1 MTKFGKALRRVRPG
15 RRRDGS
21 RQSAEGAVGEIA
33 QSPPVDIAP
42 NDPIIGYFQSV
53 SGAVDV
59 DSLDLESPAVDAL
72 KEAGVKLVV
81 PLVTQGEL
89 IGLLNLGPR
98 LSERDYSGDDRKL
111 LDNLAAQAAPAVR
124 VGQLVQEQEAQV
136 RTRERLE
143 QEMRVAT
150 LIQQQFL
157 PKELPQMEG
166 WQVSAFYR
174 PARAVGGDFYD
185 FIELTDGRIAIVAG
199 DVTDKGVPAALVMA
213 STRSIIRAE
222 AERLVSP
229 SKVMERANDLL
240 FPDIPAHMFV
250 TCLYIVLDPKTG
262 KMQFANAGHNLPYV
276 RTEDGVIELR
286 ATGMPLGL
294 MPGSKYDEQE
304 ATLDSGQTMLLHSDG
319 LAEAHNDSGE
329 MFGFPRMHELM
340 AGADG
345 GQAVID
351 TLLGELDKFTAEV
364 EEQEDDITLVS
375 VQRSVHSDYFA
386 ADDGSDNGAM
396 SMPSPEGRRV
406 LAEFELPS
414 DLGNEREVMDR
425 VADAVDA
432 IGLPGSRLEKLKTA
446 VSEAAMNAIEHGNN
460 GNSDLS
466 VGVQVLL
473 SDEDLRVLIRDFG
486 GGKEIPDAETPDI
499 EAKLQGTQTP
509 RGWGLFLIQNMVDE
523 MEITSDDIHH
533 TVELVLY
540 LKGDEDGD
548 QAR

>member
-1 MTKFGKALRRVRPG
+1 MTRFTRALQRVRPG
-15 RRRDGS
+15 RRDGTG
-21 RQSAEGAVGEIA
+21 READAITEVAE
-33 QSPPVDIAP
+33 SPPIDIAP
-42 NDPIIGYFQSV
+42 NDPIIGYFQSA

-59 DSLDLESPAVDAL
+59 DTLELDSPAVRAL

-136 RTRERLE
+136 RDRERLE

-157 PKELPQMEG
+157 PKQLPEFAG

-185 FIELTDGRIAIVAG
+185 FIELSDGRVAIVAG

-229 SKVMERANDLL
+229 SKVLERANDLL
-240 FPDIPAHMFV
+240 YPDIPAHMFV
-250 TCLYIVLDPKTG
+250 TCLYALLDPRTG
-262 KMQFANAGHNLPYV
+262 KIRFANAGHNLPYV
-276 RTEDGVIELR
+276 RSDEGVMDLK

-294 MPGSKYDEQE
+294 MPGSKYEETE
-304 ATLDSGQTMLLHSDG
+304 ATLGAGEIMLLHSDG
-319 LAEAHNDSGE
+319 LAEAHSSTGE

-340 AGADG
+340 QRAQT
-345 GQAVID
+345 GQAIID
-351 TLLGELDKFTAEV
+351 TLLMELDRFTTGV
-364 EEQEDDITLVS
+364 DEQEDDITLVT
-375 VQRSVHSDYFA
+375 VQRSAHSHL
-386 ADDGSDNGAM
+386 ADDQDPALVGATSGRNGN
-396 SMPSPEGRRV
+396 GRV
-406 LAEFELPS
+406 LAAFELPS
-414 DLGNEREVMDR
+414 NPGNEREVMDR
-425 VADAVDA
+425 VALAVEG
-432 IGLPGSRLEKLKTA
+432 IGLEGPRMENLKTA
-446 VSEAAMNAIEHGNN
+446 VSEAAMNAIEHGNK
-460 GNSDLS
+460 GNAELP

-473 SDEDLRVLIRDFG
+473 SEEDLRVLITDHG
-486 GGKEIPDAETPDI
+486 GGQEIPESETPDI
-499 EAKLQGTQTP
+499 EAKLAGLQKP

-523 MEITSDDIHH
+523 MAVTSDEVHH

-540 LKGDEDGD
+540 LKGAEDAHAAG
-548 QAR
+548 

>member
-1 MTKFGKALRRVRPG
+1 MTKFTKALQRVKPKG
-15 RRRDGS
+15 RRDRALSRDA
-21 RQSAEGAVGEIA
+21 SAVSQVAE
-33 QSPPVDIAP
+33 SPPVDIAP
-42 NDPIIGYFQSV
+42 NDPIIAYFQSA

-59 DSLDLESPAVDAL
+59 DALELESPAVTAL

-81 PLVTQGEL
+81 PLVAQGEL

-136 RTRERLE
+136 RDRERLE

-157 PKELPQMEG
+157 PKELPQMAG

-185 FIELTDGRIAIVAG
+185 FIELSDGRIAIVAG

-250 TCLYIVLDPKTG
+250 TCLYAVLDPKTG
-262 KMQFANAGHNLPYV
+262 KIQFANAGHNLPYV
-276 RTEDGVIELR
+276 RIGDEVVELR

-294 MPGSKYDEQE
+294 MPGSRYDETE
-304 ATLDSGQTMLLHSDG
+304 ATLGSGQTMLLHSDG
-319 LAEAHNDSGE
+319 LAEAHSASGE

-340 AGADG
+340 TKAEG

-351 TLLGELDKFTAEV
+351 KLLMELDQFTVGV
-364 EEQEDDITLVS
+364 EEQEDDITLVAL
-375 VQRSVHSDYFA
+375 QRSAHSHFEDSN
-386 ADDGSDNGAM
+386 GSAEMTMPDTNGH
-396 SMPSPEGRRV
+396 RV
-406 LAEFELPS
+406 LAEFQLPS
-414 DLGNEREVMDR
+414 DPGNEREVMDR
-425 VADAVDA
+425 VAEAVQTLD
-432 IGLPGSRLEKLKTA
+432 LPGPRLENLKTA
-446 VSEAAMNAIEHGNN
+446 VSEAAMNAIEHGNE
-460 GNSDLS
+460 GNAELA

-473 SDEDLRVLIRDFG
+473 SEDDLRVLIRDFG
-486 GGKEIPDAETPDI
+486 GGQEIPEAETPDI
-499 EAKLQGTQTP
+499 EAKLAGLQKP
-509 RGWGLFLIQNMVDE
+509 RGWGLFLIKNMVDE
-523 MEITSDDIHH
+523 MEVTSDDVHH

-540 LKGDEDGD
+540 LKGDKDGSE
-548 QAR
+548 AS

>member
-1 MTKFGKALRRVRPG
+1 MTRFTRALQRVRPG
-15 RRRDGS
+15 RRDGTG
-21 RQSAEGAVGEIA
+21 READAITEVAE
-33 QSPPVDIAP
+33 SPPIDIAP
-42 NDPIIGYFQSV
+42 NDPIIGYFQSA

-59 DSLDLESPAVDAL
+59 DTLELDSPAVRAL

-136 RTRERLE
+136 RDRERLE

-157 PKELPQMEG
+157 PKQLPEFAG

-185 FIELTDGRIAIVAG
+185 FIELSDGRVAIVAG

-229 SKVMERANDLL
+229 SKVLERANDLL
-240 FPDIPAHMFV
+240 YPDIPAHMFV
-250 TCLYIVLDPKTG
+250 TCLYALLDPRTG
-262 KMQFANAGHNLPYV
+262 KIRFANAGHNLPYV
-276 RTEDGVIELR
+276 RSDEGVMDLK

-294 MPGSKYDEQE
+294 MPGSKYEETE
-304 ATLDSGQTMLLHSDG
+304 ATLGAGEIMLLHSDG
-319 LAEAHNDSGE
+319 LAEAHSSTGE

-340 AGADG
+340 QRAQT
-345 GQAVID
+345 GQAIID
-351 TLLGELDKFTAEV
+351 TLLMELDRFTTGV
-364 EEQEDDITLVS
+364 DEQEDDITLVT
-375 VQRSVHSDYFA
+375 VQRSAHSHL
-386 ADDGSDNGAM
+386 ADDQDPALVGATSGRNGN
-396 SMPSPEGRRV
+396 GRV
-406 LAEFELPS
+406 LAAFELPS
-414 DLGNEREVMDR
+414 NPGNEREVMDR
-425 VADAVDA
+425 VAVAVEG
-432 IGLPGSRLEKLKTA
+432 IGLEGPRMENLKTA
-446 VSEAAMNAIEHGNN
+446 VSEAAMNAIEHGNK
-460 GNSDLS
+460 GNAELP

-473 SDEDLRVLIRDFG
+473 SEEDLRVLITDHG
-486 GGKEIPDAETPDI
+486 GGQEIPESETPDI
-499 EAKLQGTQTP
+499 EAKLAGLQKP

-523 MEITSDDIHH
+523 MAVTSDEVHH

-540 LKGDEDGD
+540 LKGAEDAHAAG
-548 QAR
+548 

>member
-1 MTKFGKALRRVRPG
+1 MTIFGRAVRKVGPK
-15 RRRDGS
+15 RRR
-21 RQSAEGAVGEIA
+21 EGGRKKDATAVSEIA

-42 NDPIIGYFQSV
+42 NDPIIAYFQSAT
-53 SGAVDV
+53 GAVDV
-59 DSLDLESPAVDAL
+59 DALDLESPGLAAL

-157 PKELPQMEG
+157 PKELPELPG

-185 FIELTDGRIAIVAG
+185 FIELPEGKIALVAG

-213 STRSIIRAE
+213 STRSIMRAE

-229 SKVMERANDLL
+229 AKVLERANDLL

-250 TCLYIVLDPKTG
+250 TCLYAVLDPATG
-262 KMQFANAGHNLPYV
+262 TIQYANAGHNLPYV
-276 RTEDGVIELR
+276 KTEDGVVELR

-294 MPGSKYDEQE
+294 MPGSRYEEKE
-304 ATLDSGQTMLLHSDG
+304 ATLESGQTMLLHSDG
-319 LAEAHNDSGE
+319 LAEAHSVDKE

-340 AGADG
+340 ASVDG
-345 GQAVID
+345 GQATID
-351 TLLGELDKFTAEV
+351 KLLLELDRFTAGV
-364 EEQEDDITLVS
+364 EEQEDDITLVT
-375 VQRSVHSDYFA
+375 VQRASRSHMA
-386 ADDGSDNGAM
+386 EGNGHELGTHK
-396 SMPSPEGRRV
+396 SQIKV
-406 LAEFELPS
+406 LAEFSLPS
-414 DLGNEREVMDR
+414 NIGNEREVMDR
-425 VADAVDA
+425 VAAAVEG
-432 IGLPGSRLEKLKTA
+432 IGLPGSRLENLKTA
-446 VSEAAMNAIEHGNN
+446 VSEAAMNAIEHGNE
-460 GNSDLS
+460 GQPDVP

-473 SDEDLRVLIRDFG
+473 SSEDLRVLITDQG
-486 GGKEIPDAETPDI
+486 GEKEIPEAETPDI
-499 EAKLQGTQTP
+499 EAKLAGLQKP

-523 MEITSDDIHH
+523 MEVSNEAGNH

-548 QAR
+548 DPR

>member
-1 MTKFGKALRRVRPG
+1 MTRFGKALQRVRPKG
-15 RRRDGS
+15 RKGPGGRE
-21 RQSAEGAVGEIA
+21 AAAVTEVA
-33 QSPPVDIAP
+33 QSPPIDIAP
-42 NDPIIGYFQSV
+42 NDPIIAYFQSA

-59 DSLDLESPAVDAL
+59 DGLELDSPAVKAL
-72 KEAGVKLVV
+72 KDAGVKLVV

-157 PKELPQMEG
+157 PKELPQMAG

-185 FIELTDGRIAIVAG
+185 FIQLNDGRIAIVAG

-250 TCLYIVLDPKTG
+250 TCLYAVLDPRTG
-262 KMQFANAGHNLPYV
+262 KIVFANAGHNLPYV
-276 RTEDGVIELR
+276 RTEDGVVEYR

-294 MPGSKYDEQE
+294 MPGSKYEEKE
-304 ATLDSGQTMLLHSDG
+304 ATLGAGETMLLHSDG
-319 LAEAHNDSGE
+319 LAEAHSAGGE

-340 AGADG
+340 GEAQT
-345 GQAVID
+345 GQEVID
-351 TLLGELDKFTAEV
+351 TLLLELDRFTAGV
-364 EEQEDDITLVS
+364 EEQEDDITLVTI
-375 VQRSVHSDYFA
+375 QRSAHSHFSENSGENEMTMPD
-386 ADDGSDNGAM
+386 SNGHH
-396 SMPSPEGRRV
+396 V
-406 LAEFELPS
+406 LAEFQLPS
-414 DLGNEREVMDR
+414 DPGNEREVMDR
-425 VADAVDA
+425 VTQAVQGL
-432 IGLPGSRLEKLKTA
+432 GLPAPRLENLKTA
-446 VSEAAMNAIEHGNN
+446 VSEAAMNAIEHGNQ
-460 GNSDLS
+460 GDASLA

-473 SDEDLRVLIRDFG
+473 SDDDLRVLIRDFG
-486 GGKEIPDAETPDI
+486 GGQEIPEAETPDI
-499 EAKLQGTQTP
+499 EAKLAGLQKP

-523 MEITSDDIHH
+523 MQVSSDDLHH

-540 LKGDEDGD
+540 LKGEADGSD
-548 QAR
+548 AG

>member
-1 MTKFGKALRRVRPG
+1 MTRFGRALQRVKPKG
-15 RRRDGS
+15 RKDAS
-21 RQSAEGAVGEIA
+21 REATAVTEVA

-42 NDPIIGYFQSV
+42 NDPIIAFFQSA

-59 DSLDLESPAVDAL
+59 DSLELESPAVAAL

-81 PLVTQGEL
+81 PLVAQGEL

-136 RTRERLE
+136 RDRERLE

-157 PKELPQMEG
+157 PKELPQMAG

-185 FIELTDGRIAIVAG
+185 FIELSDGRIAIVAG

-250 TCLYIVLDPKTG
+250 TCLYAVLDPRTG
-262 KMQFANAGHNLPYV
+262 VVQFANAGHNLPYV
-276 RTEDGVIELR
+276 RIGDEVVELR

-294 MPGSKYDEQE
+294 MPGSKYDETE
-304 ATLDSGQTMLLHSDG
+304 VTLGAGQTMLLHSDG
-319 LAEAHNDSGE
+319 LAEAHSASGE

-340 AGADG
+340 SKADG

-351 TLLGELDKFTAEV
+351 KLLTELDQFTVGV
-364 EEQEDDITLVS
+364 EEQEDDITLVT
-375 VQRSVHSDYFA
+375 VQRSAHSHFED
-386 ADDGSDNGAM
+386 DNGSVETETPDAN
-396 SMPSPEGRRV
+396 GHKV
-406 LAEFELPS
+406 LAEFQLPS
-414 DLGNEREVMDR
+414 DPGNEREVMDR
-425 VADAVDA
+425 VAEAVKALD
-432 IGLPGSRLEKLKTA
+432 LPGPRLENLKTA
-446 VSEAAMNAIEHGNN
+446 VSEAAMNAIEHGNE
-460 GNSDLS
+460 GNAELS

-473 SDEDLRVLIRDFG
+473 SDDDLRVLIRDFG
-486 GGKEIPDAETPDI
+486 GGQEIPEAEVPDI
-499 EAKLQGTQTP
+499 EAKLAGLQKP
-509 RGWGLFLIQNMVDE
+509 RGWGLFLIKNMVDE
-523 MEITSDDIHH
+523 MEVTSDDVHH

-540 LKGDEDGD
+540 LKGDADGSD
-548 QAR
+548 NG

>member
-1 MTKFGKALRRVRPG
+1 MTRFTKALQRVKPKG
-15 RRRDGS
+15 RRADKASRDE
-21 RQSAEGAVGEIA
+21 SAVA
-33 QSPPVDIAP
+33 QVAESPPIDIAP
-42 NDPIIGYFQSV
+42 NDPIIGYFQSA

-59 DSLDLESPAVDAL
+59 DSLELESPAVEAM
-72 KEAGVKLVV
+72 KEAGIKLVV

-136 RTRERLE
+136 RDRERLE

-157 PKELPQMEG
+157 PKELPQMAG

-185 FIELTDGRIAIVAG
+185 FIELSDGRIAIVAG

-250 TCLYIVLDPKTG
+250 TCLYALLDPRTG
-262 KMQFANAGHNLPYV
+262 KIVFANAGHNLPYV
-276 RTEDGVIELR
+276 RVGDSVVELR

-294 MPGSKYDEQE
+294 MPGSKYEETE
-304 ATLDSGQTMLLHSDG
+304 ATLGSGETMLLHSDG
-319 LAEAHNDSGE
+319 LAEAHSAEGE

-340 AGADG
+340 RGADG
-345 GQAVID
+345 GQEVID
-351 TLLGELDKFTAEV
+351 TMLMELDKFTAGV
-364 EEQEDDITLVS
+364 EEQEDDITLVT
-375 VQRSVHSDYFA
+375 VQRSSHSHL
-386 ADDGSDNGAM
+386 ADDSGGSSEIRMPDSNGH
-396 SMPSPEGRRV
+396 RV

-414 DLGNEREVMDR
+414 DPGNEREVMDR
-425 VADAVDA
+425 VADAVGSL
-432 IGLPGSRLEKLKTA
+432 GLSAPRLENLKTA
-446 VSEAAMNAIEHGNN
+446 VSEAAMNAIEHGNE
-460 GNSDLS
+460 GNSEMP

-473 SDEDLRVLIRDFG
+473 SEDDLRVLIRDLG
-486 GGKEIPDAETPDI
+486 GDKEIPEAEAPDI
-499 EAKLQGTQTP
+499 EAKLAGLQKP
-509 RGWGLFLIQNMVDE
+509 RGWGLFLIQNMVDK
-523 MEITSDDIHH
+523 MEVTSDETHH
-533 TVELVLY
+533 TIELVLY
-540 LKGDEDGD
+540 LKGEGDGGN
-548 QAR
+548 AG

>member
-1 MTKFGKALRRVRPG
+1 MTRFERALQRVRPKG
-15 RRRDGS
+15 RKATGGR
-21 RQSAEGAVGEIA
+21 EAVAVTEVA

-42 NDPIIGYFQSV
+42 NDPIIAYFQSA

-59 DSLDLESPAVDAL
+59 DSLELDSPAVQAL
-72 KEAGVKLVV
+72 KDAGVKLVV

-157 PKELPQMEG
+157 PKELPEMAG

-185 FIELTDGRIAIVAG
+185 FIELSDGRIAIVAG

-250 TCLYIVLDPKTG
+250 TCLYALLDPRTG
-262 KMQFANAGHNLPYV
+262 KIVFANAGHNLPYV
-276 RTEDGVIELR
+276 RGGDEVVELR

-294 MPGSKYDEQE
+294 MPGSKYEETE
-304 ATLDSGQTMLLHSDG
+304 ATLGSGETMLLHSDG
-319 LAEAHNDSGE
+319 LAEAHSAEGE

-340 AGADG
+340 RAAGG
-345 GQAVID
+345 GQEVID
-351 TLLGELDKFTAEV
+351 TLLSELDRFTTGV
-364 EEQEDDITLVS
+364 EEQEDDITLVT
-375 VQRSVHSDYFA
+375 VQRSAHSHLSE
-386 ADDGSDNGAM
+386 GSGSNEMVMPDSNGHH
-396 SMPSPEGRRV
+396 V
-406 LAEFELPS
+406 LAEFQLPS
-414 DLGNEREVMDR
+414 DPGNEREVMDR
-425 VADAVDA
+425 VEEAVKA
-432 IGLPGSRLEKLKTA
+432 LGLPEPRLEKLKTA
-446 VSEAAMNAIEHGNN
+446 VSEAAMNAIEHGNQ
-460 GNSDLS
+460 GDAGLS

-473 SDEDLRVLIRDFG
+473 SEDDLRVLIRDFG
-486 GGKEIPDAETPDI
+486 GGQEIPDAETPDI
-499 EAKLQGTQTP
+499 EAKLAGLQKP

-523 MEITSDDIHH
+523 MQVSSDELHH

-540 LKGDEDGD
+540 LKGEADGSD
-548 QAR
+548 AG

>member
-1 MTKFGKALRRVRPG
+1 VTEV
-15 RRRDGS
+15 
-21 RQSAEGAVGEIA
+21 A

-42 NDPIIGYFQSV
+42 NDPIIAFFQSA

-59 DSLDLESPAVDAL
+59 DALELESPAVTAL

-81 PLVTQGEL
+81 PLVAQGEL

-136 RTRERLE
+136 RDRERLE

-157 PKELPQMEG
+157 PKELPQMAG

-185 FIELTDGRIAIVAG
+185 FIELSDGRIAIVAG

-240 FPDIPAHMFV
+240 YPDIPAHMFV
-250 TCLYIVLDPKTG
+250 TCLYAVLDPRTG
-262 KMQFANAGHNLPYV
+262 KIEFANAGHNLPYV
-276 RTEDGVIELR
+276 RIGDEVVELR

-294 MPGSKYDEQE
+294 MPGSKYEETE
-304 ATLDSGQTMLLHSDG
+304 ATLGAGQTMLLHSDG
-319 LAEAHNDSGE
+319 LAEAHSTEGE

-340 AGADG
+340 AKADG
-345 GQAVID
+345 GQEVID
-351 TLLGELDKFTAEV
+351 ALLLELDRFTADV
-364 EEQEDDITLVS
+364 QEQEDDITLVT
-375 VQRSVHSDYFA
+375 VQRSAHSHFEETE
-386 ADDGSDNGAM
+386 GSDEMTMPDANGH
-396 SMPSPEGRRV
+396 RV
-406 LAEFELPS
+406 LAEFQLPS
-414 DLGNEREVMDR
+414 DPGNEREVMDR
-425 VADAVDA
+425 VTEAVRSLD
-432 IGLPGSRLEKLKTA
+432 LPGPRLENLKTA
-446 VSEAAMNAIEHGNN
+446 VSEAAMNAIEHGNE
-460 GNSDLS
+460 GNAELA

-473 SDEDLRVLIRDFG
+473 SDDDLRVLIRDFG
-486 GGKEIPDAETPDI
+486 GGQEIPAAETPDI
-499 EAKLQGTQTP
+499 EAKLAGLQKP
-509 RGWGLFLIQNMVDE
+509 RGWGLFLIKNMVDK
-523 MEITSDDIHH
+523 MEVTSDDVHH

-540 LKGDEDGD
+540 LKGDADGGD
-548 QAR
+548 AS

>member
-1 MTKFGKALRRVRPG
+1 MTRFTRALQRVRPG
-15 RRRDGS
+15 RRGGAGRDATAVTEV
-21 RQSAEGAVGEIA
+21 AE
-33 QSPPVDIAP
+33 SPPIDIAP
-42 NDPIIGYFQSV
+42 NDPIIGYFQSA

-59 DSLDLESPAVDAL
+59 DTLELDSPAVRAL

-136 RTRERLE
+136 RDRERLE

-157 PKELPQMEG
+157 PKQLPEFAG

-185 FIELTDGRIAIVAG
+185 FIELSDGRVAIVAG

-229 SKVMERANDLL
+229 SAVLERANDLL
-240 FPDIPAHMFV
+240 YPDIPAHMFV
-250 TCLYIVLDPKTG
+250 TCLYALLDPRTG
-262 KMQFANAGHNLPYV
+262 KIQFANAGHNLPYV
-276 RTEDGVIELR
+276 RTENGVLDLK

-294 MPGSKYDEQE
+294 MPGSKYEETE
-304 ATLDSGQTMLLHSDG
+304 ATLGAGETMLLHSDG
-319 LAEAHNDSGE
+319 LAEAHSTAGE

-340 AGADG
+340 QTATS
-345 GQAVID
+345 GQAIID
-351 TLLGELDKFTAEV
+351 SLLMELDRFTMGV
-364 EEQEDDITLVS
+364 EEQEDDITLVT
-375 VQRSVHSDYFA
+375 VQRSAHSHF
-386 ADDGSDNGAM
+386 ADDEEPALVGASSSKNGN
-396 SMPSPEGRRV
+396 GRV
-406 LAEFELPS
+406 LAAFELPS
-414 DLGNEREVMDR
+414 DPGNEREVMDR
-425 VADAVDA
+425 VAVAVEG
-432 IGLPGSRLEKLKTA
+432 IGLEGPRMENLKTA
-446 VSEAAMNAIEHGNN
+446 VSEAAMNAIEHGNQ
-460 GNSDLS
+460 GNADLP

-473 SDEDLRVLIRDFG
+473 SEEDLRVLITDHG
-486 GGKEIPDAETPDI
+486 GGKEIPESETPDI
-499 EAKLQGTQTP
+499 EAKLAGLQKP

-523 MEITSDDIHH
+523 MAVTNDDVHH

-540 LKGDEDGD
+540 LKGAEDAHAAG
-548 QAR
+548 

>member
-1 MTKFGKALRRVRPG
+1 MAMFGKALQRVRPKG
-15 RRRDGS
+15 RKDASGRE
-21 RQSAEGAVGEIA
+21 AAAVTEVA

-42 NDPIIGYFQSV
+42 NDPIIAFFQSA

-59 DSLDLESPAVDAL
+59 DALELESPAVTAL

-81 PLVTQGEL
+81 PLVAQGEL

-136 RTRERLE
+136 RDRERLE

-157 PKELPQMEG
+157 PKELPQMAG

-185 FIELTDGRIAIVAG
+185 FIELSDGRIAIVAG

-240 FPDIPAHMFV
+240 YPDIPAHMFV
-250 TCLYIVLDPKTG
+250 TCLYAVLDPRTG
-262 KMQFANAGHNLPYV
+262 VIQFANAGHNLPYV
-276 RTEDGVIELR
+276 RIGDEVVELR

-294 MPGSKYDEQE
+294 MAGSKYDETE
-304 ATLDSGQTMLLHSDG
+304 ATLGAGQTMLLHSDG
-319 LAEAHNDSGE
+319 LAEAHSAHGE

-340 AGADG
+340 AKADG
-345 GQAVID
+345 GQEVID
-351 TLLGELDKFTAEV
+351 ALLLELDRFTADV
-364 EEQEDDITLVS
+364 QEQEDDITLVT
-375 VQRSVHSDYFA
+375 VQRSAHSHFEESTNAGEMTMPDT
-386 ADDGSDNGAM
+386 NGH
-396 SMPSPEGRRV
+396 RV
-406 LAEFELPS
+406 LAEFQLPS

-425 VADAVDA
+425 VAEAVQSLD
-432 IGLPGSRLEKLKTA
+432 LPGPRLENLKTA
-446 VSEAAMNAIEHGNN
+446 VSEAAMNAIEHGNE
-460 GNSDLS
+460 GNAELA

-473 SDEDLRVLIRDFG
+473 SDDDLRVLIRDFG
-486 GGKEIPDAETPDI
+486 GGREIPEAETPDI
-499 EAKLQGTQTP
+499 EAKLAGLQKP
-509 RGWGLFLIQNMVDE
+509 RGWGLFLIQNMVDK
-523 MEITSDDIHH
+523 MEVTSDDVHH

-540 LKGDEDGD
+540 LKGEADGSD
-548 QAR
+548 AS

>member
-1 MTKFGKALRRVRPG
+1 MMTRFGRALQRVKPKG
-15 RRRDGS
+15 RKDAS
-21 RQSAEGAVGEIA
+21 REATAVTEVA

-42 NDPIIGYFQSV
+42 NDPIIAFFQSA

-59 DSLDLESPAVDAL
+59 DSLELESPAVAAL

-81 PLVTQGEL
+81 PLVAQGEL

-111 LDNLAAQAAPAVR
+111 LDDLAAQAAPAVR

-136 RTRERLE
+136 RDRERLE

-157 PKELPQMEG
+157 PKELPQMAG

-185 FIELTDGRIAIVAG
+185 FIELSDGRIAIVAG

-250 TCLYIVLDPKTG
+250 TCLYAVLDPRTG
-262 KMQFANAGHNLPYV
+262 VVQFANAGHNLPYV
-276 RTEDGVIELR
+276 RIGDEVVELR

-294 MPGSKYDEQE
+294 MPGSKYDETE
-304 ATLDSGQTMLLHSDG
+304 VTLGAGQTMLLHSDG
-319 LAEAHNDSGE
+319 LAEAHSASGE

-340 AGADG
+340 SKADG

-351 TLLGELDKFTAEV
+351 KLLTELDQFTVGV
-364 EEQEDDITLVS
+364 EEQEDDITLVT
-375 VQRSVHSDYFA
+375 VQRSAHSHFED
-386 ADDGSDNGAM
+386 DNGSVETETPDAN
-396 SMPSPEGRRV
+396 GHKV
-406 LAEFELPS
+406 LAEFQLPS
-414 DLGNEREVMDR
+414 DPGNEREVMDR
-425 VADAVDA
+425 VAEAVKALD
-432 IGLPGSRLEKLKTA
+432 LPGPRLENLKTA
-446 VSEAAMNAIEHGNN
+446 VSEAAMNAIEHGNE
-460 GNSDLS
+460 GNAELS

-473 SDEDLRVLIRDFG
+473 SDDDLRVLIRDFG
-486 GGKEIPDAETPDI
+486 GGQEIPEAEVPDI
-499 EAKLQGTQTP
+499 EAKLAGLQKP
-509 RGWGLFLIQNMVDE
+509 RGWGLFLIKNMVDE
-523 MEITSDDIHH
+523 MEVTSDDVHH

-540 LKGDEDGD
+540 LKGDADGSD
-548 QAR
+548 NG

>member
-1 MTKFGKALRRVRPG
+1 MAMFGKALQRVRPKGHKDASG
-15 RRRDGS
+15 RE
-21 RQSAEGAVGEIA
+21 AAAVTEVA

-42 NDPIIGYFQSV
+42 NDPIIAFFQSA

-59 DSLDLESPAVDAL
+59 DALELESPAVTAL

-81 PLVTQGEL
+81 PLVAQGEL

-136 RTRERLE
+136 RDRERLE

-157 PKELPQMEG
+157 PKELPQMAG

-185 FIELTDGRIAIVAG
+185 FIELSDGRIAIVAG

-240 FPDIPAHMFV
+240 YPDIPAHMFV
-250 TCLYIVLDPKTG
+250 TCLYAVLDPRTG
-262 KMQFANAGHNLPYV
+262 VIEFANAGHNLPYV
-276 RTEDGVIELR
+276 RIGDEVVELR

-294 MPGSKYDEQE
+294 MAGSKYDETE
-304 ATLDSGQTMLLHSDG
+304 ATLGAGQTMLLHSDG
-319 LAEAHNDSGE
+319 LAEAHSAHGE

-340 AGADG
+340 AKADG
-345 GQAVID
+345 GQEVID
-351 TLLGELDKFTAEV
+351 ALLLELDRFTADV
-364 EEQEDDITLVS
+364 QEQEDDITLVT
-375 VQRSVHSDYFA
+375 VQRSAHSHFEESTNAGEMTMPA
-386 ADDGSDNGAM
+386 ANGH
-396 SMPSPEGRRV
+396 RV
-406 LAEFELPS
+406 LAEFQLPS

-425 VADAVDA
+425 VAEAVQSLD
-432 IGLPGSRLEKLKTA
+432 LPGPRLENLKTA
-446 VSEAAMNAIEHGNN
+446 VSEAAMNAIEHGNE
-460 GNSDLS
+460 GNAELA

-473 SDEDLRVLIRDFG
+473 SDDDLRVLIRDFG
-486 GGKEIPDAETPDI
+486 GGREIPEAETPDI
-499 EAKLQGTQTP
+499 EAKLAGLQKP
-509 RGWGLFLIQNMVDE
+509 RGWGLFLIQNMVDK
-523 MEITSDDIHH
+523 MEVTSDDVHH

-540 LKGDEDGD
+540 LKGEGDGSD
-548 QAR
+548 AS

>member
-1 MTKFGKALRRVRPG
+1 MTRFARALQRVRPKG
-15 RRRDGS
+15 RRD
-21 RQSAEGAVGEIA
+21 QSGREAAAVTEVA
-33 QSPPVDIAP
+33 QSPPIDIAP
-42 NDPIIGYFQSV
+42 NDPIIAYFQSA

-59 DSLDLESPAVDAL
+59 DSLELDSPAVTAL

-81 PLVTQGEL
+81 PLVAQGEL

-136 RTRERLE
+136 RDRERLE

-157 PKELPQMEG
+157 PKELPELSG

-185 FIELTDGRIAIVAG
+185 FIELSDGRIAIVAG

-250 TCLYIVLDPKTG
+250 TCLYALLDPRTG
-262 KMQFANAGHNLPYV
+262 KIQFANAGHNLPYV
-276 RTEDGVIELR
+276 RTDEGVVEFR

-294 MPGSKYDEQE
+294 MPGSKYEEKE
-304 ATLDSGQTMLLHSDG
+304 ATLGAGQTMLLHSDG
-319 LAEAHNDSGE
+319 LAEAHSDKGE

-340 AGADG
+340 AAGNG
-345 GQAVID
+345 GQALID
-351 TLLGELDKFTAEV
+351 SLLMELDRFTSGV
-364 EEQEDDITLVS
+364 DEQEDDITLVT
-375 VQRSVHSDYFA
+375 VQRSAHSHF
-386 ADDGSDNGAM
+386 ADDATNGSTSMAMPHSNGH
-396 SMPSPEGRRV
+396 RV
-406 LAEFELPS
+406 LAEFQLPS
-414 DLGNEREVMDR
+414 DPGNEREVMDR
-425 VADAVDA
+425 VAEAVRSLD
-432 IGLPGSRLEKLKTA
+432 LPPARLENLKTA
-446 VSEAAMNAIEHGNN
+446 VSEAAMNAIEHGNH
-460 GNSDLS
+460 GDAALA

-486 GGKEIPDAETPDI
+486 GGQEIPAAETPDI
-499 EAKLQGTQTP
+499 EAKLAGLQKP
-509 RGWGLFLIQNMVDE
+509 RGWGLFLIQNMVDK
-523 MEITSDDIHH
+523 MEVTSDDVHH

-540 LKGDEDGD
+540 LKGEDDGGD
-548 QAR
+548 AR

>member
-1 MTKFGKALRRVRPG
+1 MMSTRFRSALRRVRPKG
-15 RRRDGS
+15 RKDRRG
-21 RQSAEGAVGEIA
+21 REAEAVGEVA
-33 QSPPVDIAP
+33 QSPPIEIAP
-42 NDPIIGYFQSV
+42 NDPIIAYFQSA

-59 DSLDLESPAVDAL
+59 DALELDSPAVAEL
-72 KEAGVKLVV
+72 KEAGIKLVV

-111 LDNLAAQAAPAVR
+111 LDNLAAQAAPALR

-157 PKELPQMEG
+157 PKELPEMAG

-185 FIELTDGRIAIVAG
+185 FIELSDGRVAIVAG

-222 AERLVSP
+222 AERLISP
-229 SKVMERANDLL
+229 SKVLQRANDLL

-250 TCLYIVLDPKTG
+250 TCLYALLDPRTG
-262 KMQFANAGHNLPYV
+262 TIQFANAGHNLPYV
-276 RTEDGVIELR
+276 QTEEGVVEYR

-294 MPGSKYDEQE
+294 MPGSEYEEKE
-304 ATLDSGQTMLLHSDG
+304 AKLESGQTMLLHSDG
-319 LAEAHNDSGE
+319 LAEAHNIDGE

-340 AGADG
+340 ADADG
-345 GQAVID
+345 GQAIID
-351 TLLGELDKFTAEV
+351 KLLGELDRFTSEV
-364 EEQEDDITLVS
+364 EEQEDDITLVAVRREPHSYMS
-375 VQRSVHSDYFA
+375 V
-386 ADDGSDNGAM
+386 DDGSSSIAQTNGHA
-396 SMPSPEGRRV
+396 RI

-414 DLGNEREVMDR
+414 SAGNEREVMDR
-425 VADAVDA
+425 VAAAVEGL
-432 IGLPGSRLEKLKTA
+432 GLPGPRMENLKTA
-446 VSEAAMNAIEHGNN
+446 VSEAAMNAIEHGNK
-460 GNSDLS
+460 GDADLN
-466 VGVQVLL
+466 VGVQVLV
-473 SDEDLRVLIRDFG
+473 SPEDLRVLITDHG
-486 GGKEIPDAETPDI
+486 GGTEIPEAEAPDI
-499 EAKLQGTQTP
+499 EAKLAGLQKP

-523 MEITSDDIHH
+523 LEISSDDKHH
-533 TVELVLY
+533 TIELVLY
-540 LKGDEDGD
+540 LKGEEDGGD
-548 QAR
+548 TR

>member
-1 MTKFGKALRRVRPG
+1 MTKFTKALQRVKPGG
-15 RRRDGS
+15 RRGDKAARDDTAVS
-21 RQSAEGAVGEIA
+21 HVAE
-33 QSPPVDIAP
+33 SPPIDIAP
-42 NDPIIGYFQSV
+42 NDPIIAYFQSA

-59 DSLDLESPAVDAL
+59 DSLELDSPAVREMKA
-72 KEAGVKLVV
+72 AGIKLVV

-136 RTRERLE
+136 RDRERLE

-157 PKELPQMEG
+157 PKELPQMDG

-185 FIELTDGRIAIVAG
+185 FIELSDGRIAIVAG

-250 TCLYIVLDPKTG
+250 TCLYALLDPRTG
-262 KMQFANAGHNLPYV
+262 KIVFANAGHNLPYV
-276 RTEDGVIELR
+276 RVGDEVVELR

-294 MPGSKYDEQE
+294 MPGSKYEETE
-304 ATLDSGQTMLLHSDG
+304 ATLGAGETMLLHSDG
-319 LAEAHNDSGE
+319 LAEAHSAQGE
-329 MFGFPRMHELM
+329 MFGFPRLHELM
-340 AGADG
+340 SKSEG
-345 GQAVID
+345 GQELID
-351 TLLGELDKFTAEV
+351 SLLMELDRFTTGV
-364 EEQEDDITLVS
+364 EEQEDDITLVT
-375 VQRSVHSDYFA
+375 VQRSAHSHF
-386 ADDGSDNGAM
+386 ADDKVNGSTEMTMPDANGH
-396 SMPSPEGRRV
+396 RI
-406 LAEFELPS
+406 LAEFQLPS
-414 DLGNEREVMDR
+414 DPGNEREVMDR
-425 VADAVDA
+425 VADAVGSL
-432 IGLPGSRLEKLKTA
+432 GLPTPRLENLKTA
-446 VSEAAMNAIEHGNN
+446 VSEAAMNAIEHGNE
-460 GNSDLS
+460 GNADVP

-473 SDEDLRVLIRDFG
+473 SDDDLRVLIRDFG
-486 GGKEIPDAETPDI
+486 GGKEIPEAETPDI
-499 EAKLQGTQTP
+499 EAKLAGLQKP

-523 MEITSDDIHH
+523 MEVTSDETHH

-540 LKGDEDGD
+540 LKGEGDGGN
-548 QAR
+548 AG